1 MQITI
6 EIKCPRCH
14 SPNITG
20 NGKKSKG
27 KQNYLRKDCGR
38 QFISDH
44 GRACR
49 GTFSRVKNMMKI
61 MPVRG
66 VG

>member
-6 EIKCPRCH
+6 EIKCPPCH

-20 NGKKSKG
+20 NGKKNESKHRILIR
-27 KQNYLRKDCGR
+27 NYLRKDCGR

-49 GTFSRVKNMMKI
+49 GTFSRVKNMIKI
-61 MPVRG
+61 
-66 VG
+66 